1 MRKLMIFGAMALGGV
16 SLAQTDNPAVNSW
29 LINTTG
35 IQSRHYV
42 NGNSTPIQD
51 SDPANVQLVQYSND
65 YSYIHASGLPSYII
79 GPYLDGN
86 PSQASDNEHL
96 FQIPLNPV
104 VESGTKTETPL
115 GYIGVFI
122 NGVPMYDY
130 KDGVSY
136 SNSSGTEAGGPLG
149 GTGDGVWNR
158 DAIKA
163 ENEGFDCAKGHPSP
177 IFDGPPGPG
186 GTLVGGTYHHHQ
198 NPSAFNLDLVEIS
211 DICDTY
217 LADGLYVI
225 DSTQHSPLIGYAF
238 DGFPVYGAYGYADP
252 NDPNSGIKRIQSS
265 YKLRNITVRTH
276 YADGTDVI
284 DGPAVNATYPLGHY
298 REDYEL
304 DLNYGDLDENNGRFC
319 KTPEYPNGIYCYFA
333 TVDENWN
340 SAYPYLVGPTYY
352 GDVNEDNFVSGGG
365 GNNVSISESV
375 EDYDPSAQIEQINLE
390 FLKLGVYPN
399 PANDFV
405 VVQIS
410 EASQTNFNVK
420 LSDMSG
426 KELLSTSIPQGST
439 IAHFDTQRLYSG
451 TYIVTIYNESQTISK
466 QITISK

>member
-1 MRKLMIFGAMALGGV
+1 MKKSLLFAAISIGSLA
-16 SLAQTDNPAVNSW
+16 LAQTDNPAVNSW
-29 LINTTG
+29 LINTTN
-35 IQSRHYV
+35 IMSRHYIQ
-42 NGNSTPIQD
+42 GNSTPITD
-51 SDPANVQLVQYSND
+51 TDPANVQLVQYSND
-65 YSYIHASGLPSYII
+65 YSYIHASGLPAYII

-104 VESGTKTETPL
+104 VESGSKTETPL

-136 SNSSGTEAGGPLG
+136 SNASGQEAGGPLG

-186 GTLVGGTYHHHQ
+186 GSLVGGTYHHHQ
-198 NPSAFNLDLVEIS
+198 NPSAFNLDLVEVS

-225 DSTQHSPLIGYAF
+225 DSTEHSPLIGYAF
-238 DGFPVYGAYGYADP
+238 DGFPVYGAYGYTDP
-252 NDPNSGIKRIQSS
+252 NDPGSEIKRIQSS

-276 YADGTDVI
+276 YADGTDVT
-284 DGPAVNATYPLGHY
+284 DGPPVNSTYPLGHY

-304 DLNYGDLDENNGRFC
+304 DLNHGDLDEYNGRFC

-365 GNNVSISESV
+365 GNSVSISESV
-375 EDYDPSAQIEQINLE
+375 EDYDPSVNIQNVDVEQI
-390 FLKLGVYPN
+390 KVGVYPN
-399 PANDFV
+399 PASDLV

-410 EASQTNFNVK
+410 EASKASIKVQLTD
-420 LSDMSG
+420 LSG
-426 KELLSTSIPQGST
+426 KEIMVTTIPQGST

-451 TYIVTIYNESQTISK
+451 NYL
-466 QITISK
+466 ITISNNESKVSKKIVIQK